1 MKKVLCLVLAALM
14 IVGLVSCKKEKDINA
29 KGKGVM
35 TYAEYEK
42 AAIDDPV
49 VIEAYVQGKQSWWED
64 KATLYLQDGDGG
76 YFVYNCKC
84 SEADYAKLV
93 PGTKVKVTGVK
104 ANYADEIEIADGEFQ
119 IETDVTYI
127 AEATDL
133 TSKLATDDIVKYQNM
148 FASFKGLTVE
158 PIKDGDGVEHAW
170 IYNWDGSGEEGSDI
184 YFNVSI
190 DGKTF
195 QFLIESY
202 LCDSSTE
209 VYKAAKEL
217 QIGDKIDVEAFVYWY
232 NGVNPHVTKITK

>member
-1 MKKVLCLVLAALM
+1 MNKPKKQIRRCAMILIIVLLSAAALTAHAM
-14 IVGLVSCKKEKDINA
+14 N
-29 KGKGVM
+29 
-35 TYAEYEK
+35 
-42 AAIDDPV
+42 
-49 VIEAYVQGKQSWWED
+49 VQLS
-64 KATLYLQDGDGG
+64 QDGDGG

-195 QFLIESY
+195 HFLIESY
-202 LCDSSTE
+202 LCDSST
-209 VYKAAKEL
+209 
-217 QIGDKIDVEAFVYWY
+217 
-232 NGVNPHVTKITK
+232 